1 MNVKEKVILITGAT
15 GGLGYG
21 AAKLLAQNGAI
32 VWLVSRNGEKCEAL
46 AAELSAN
53 GYAARGAQLDVCSEE
68 DWIHAFNEI
77 LATDGRVDVLLNNA
91 GINIRRPI
99 EEMEKAEWMTMMEVN
114 TASVF
119 LGCKHVIPI
128 MRKQGG
134 GAIINMSSM
143 CGLIGHRFTPECYT
157 ATKGAVTL
165 LTRSIAAR
173 YAKDGIRCNSVHP
186 CTVET
191 PLVAK
196 MMEDPERRKERYDEI
211 PLGRLGAIE
220 DVANAVLYL
229 ASDEA
234 AFLNGV
240 NLPVDGG
247 VTCY

>member
-1 MNVKEKVILITGAT
+1 MNVKGKVILVTGAT

-21 AAKLLAQNGAI
+21 SAKLLAQHGAI
-32 VWLVSRNGEKCEAL
+32 VWLVSRNEEKCKEL
-46 AAELSAN
+46 AAALSAK
-53 GYAARGAQLDVCSEE
+53 GYAARGTQLDVCSEA
-68 DWIHAFNEI
+68 DWVRVFDKI
-77 LATDGRVDVLLNNA
+77 LAIDGRVDVLLNNA

-99 EEMEKAEWMTMMEVN
+99 EEMEKTEWMTMMEVN

-128 MRKQGG
+128 MRGQGG
-134 GAIINMSSM
+134 GVIINMSSM

-165 LTRSIAAR
+165 LTRSIASR

-191 PLVAK
+191 PLVEK
-196 MMEDPERRKERYDEI
+196 MLQDPERRRERYDEI

-234 AFLNGV
+234 SFLNGV